1 MKKLS
6 MVLAV
11 VAMMISTAT
20 QAQLT
25 KKPDNTRGTKTAV
38 VEEDEKVK
46 IFGTLVSFTQ
56 SGRSVVKLEFDEI
69 IHRISPDKSAAKLCL
84 DLENY
89 RYSSLGEALNI
100 LSTHGWT
107 PDMVWIS
114 ENNRNGTITHMVIS
128 KEIDK
133 LMPVFP
139 WKDKQGAKGG
149 DDAKSSKK
157 SSGKTR

>member
-11 VAMMISTAT
+11 VAMMVSPAI

-25 KKPDNTRGTKTAV
+25 KKPDNTRGSRNVV

-46 IFGTLVSFTQ
+46 IFGTVLSYTQ
-56 SGRSVVKLEFDEI
+56 SGRAVVKIDFDEI
-69 IHRISPDKSAAKLCL
+69 VHRISPDKSAAKLCL
-84 DLENY
+84 DLQNY
-89 RYSSLGEALNI
+89 RYSSLGEALNV

-107 PDMVWIS
+107 PDMAWTS
-114 ENNRNGTITHMVIS
+114 EDNRNGTITHMVIS

-139 WKDKQGAKGG
+139 WKEKQGEKDGE
-149 DDAKSSKK
+149 DAKY
-157 SSGKTR
+157 SGKSARKIR